1 MEEQDLEDLEV
12 MLIKMKVINF
22 SNDQPTGRVVCR
34 LVILVFCEGEVSLYR
49 MVKTTTITVT
59 AVKQCRPL
67 RVADLVVVGLNISDT
82 AF

>member
-34 LVILVFCEGEVSLYR
+34 LLILVFWGRRSQFVQNGEDNDYNCYCGKTVSSS
-49 MVKTTTITVT
+49 K
-59 AVKQCRPL
+59 
-67 RVADLVVVGLNISDT
+67 SDR
-82 AF
+82 FGGGRSKHF